1 MINLKNK
8 EMIKI
13 KDVTGQEI
21 KKEDKLMYVTY
32 SKYFRNRGIFNYT
45 VHFIKRLLKTKLEL
59 DDGREIGQFEINNI
73 YIYNESNIN
82 KIYSIIKREVKE
94 ELDIFI
100 HLTFNTDYKKEVLK
114 QIIKEMIEN
123 DNSKRSKGKQK

>member
-1 MINLKNK
+1 
-8 EMIKI
+8 
-13 KDVTGQEI
+13 
-21 KKEDKLMYVTY
+21 MYVIY
-32 SKYFRNRGIFNYT
+32 SKYFKSRGISKYT
-45 VHFIKRLLKTKLEL
+45 IHSIKRLLKTKLEL

-82 KIYSIIKREVKE
+82 KIHSRIKREVKE

-114 QIIKEMIEN
+114 QIIKEMSEN
-123 DNSKRSKGKQK
+123 ER